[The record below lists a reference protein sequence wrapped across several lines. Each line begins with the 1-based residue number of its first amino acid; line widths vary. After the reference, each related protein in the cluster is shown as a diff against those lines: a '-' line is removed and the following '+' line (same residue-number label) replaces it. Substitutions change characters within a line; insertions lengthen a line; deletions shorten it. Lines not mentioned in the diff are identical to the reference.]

1 MNDDEAWVNV
11 CANLIYVCIEDCR
24 GKKRVPPSMGP
35 HTLVPP
41 TSLPRSFPAHARS
54 TSCSADASGP
64 GCPHR
69 PIATLP
75 LPAETT
81 RGTHHPPL
89 ALASAARRARI
100 KRPPCPS
107 PAPPPTH
114 APRASR
120 DLLLPPPAFDSAAA
134 SSGTAEVREILPVSS
149 RDLIICLYSVSSSE
163 RRWTLLPV
171 ASSGG
176 CGICVIRGLRGGIRL
191 SAGMGGSDADLMGEE
206 SRGCAGVAGS
216 RNVCH

>member
-1 MNDDEAWVNV
+1 
-11 CANLIYVCIEDCR
+11 
-24 GKKRVPPSMGP
+24 MGP

-120 DLLLPPPAFDSAAA
+120 DLATAPNLLLPPPAFDSAAA

-149 RDLIICLYSVSSSE
+149 RDLIILPMQQRVLLVLSGPRLELWAMSDVVPCCVPGRVWDLRDPGIEGRDPSVSWNGWVWQL
-163 RRWTLLPV
+163 RVQIW
-171 ASSGG
+171 
-176 CGICVIRGLRGGIRL
+176 RGGTPR
-191 SAGMGGSDADLMGEE
+191 
-206 SRGCAGVAGS
+206 SRGCS
-216 RNVCH
+216 WI